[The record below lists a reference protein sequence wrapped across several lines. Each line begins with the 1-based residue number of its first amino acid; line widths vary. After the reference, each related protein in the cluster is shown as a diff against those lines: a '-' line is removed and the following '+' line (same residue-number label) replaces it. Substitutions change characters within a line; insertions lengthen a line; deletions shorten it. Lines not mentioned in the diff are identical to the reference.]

1 MATFGLADEA
11 DLEVSVIGLRLD
23 SEHEDACCVTIELLT
38 PAAEAKRAEIERDF
52 IALAKKGVSK
62 GSKPDHVRCA
72 PLPRNFKGVVKLP
85 ELKEEWIQLAEPMRS
100 T

>member
-1 MATFGLADEA
+1 M
-11 DLEVSVIGLRLD
+11 
-23 SEHEDACCVTIELLT
+23 TIELLT

-85 ELKEEWIQLAEPMRS
+85 ETQGGVDPASEDHAIDMIFTVSSSNNSVSILKYNYKCNNINKSLFA
-100 T
+100 